1 MPLKL
6 NNIQDIA
13 KKQGLE
19 IKEVLAAAKELGIST
34 EPDPSSPLDVDSY
47 VKLNDML
54 RERVAARAGR
64 GLCGFQLGNF
74 KAFAEMQSAP
84 IRPLTL
90 IFGANSSGKSS
101 IIHGLLLARH
111 ALDSGELDVSRTEIG
126 GDSVDLGGFQQYIHR
141 RDMSRRLEL
150 AAELNVSALGS
161 WARQLLEEGKTARVS
176 VSFGVPLD
184 NLGQPVPNRNP
195 WLLSYE
201 VESGGRVI
209 VRLSRRPDGTMHIDR
224 LDRETLQPLIE
235 AVLATHTTTDN
246 LEPGP
251 DMDAVRNAVEEL
263 IPTLRFPA
271 PGFLPGRLQGDQYSG
286 SAQSQFMPIPKAGR
300 LEQLVGAA
308 KLFIPRAIGDLI
320 HGVNEAL
327 RVQLAR
333 LRYLGPLRSFPPR
346 HLAFSD
352 EHGRNWLA
360 GGGYA
365 WDLVRTN
372 SAIRQAVNRWLGSE
386 FLQTRYELQIRTLG
400 AMDAMEQP
408 LADAIEGLP
417 IEEVEEGHGPGHDAS
432 GREYDGEMPVY
443 GVKNPQAEAQQILKM
458 LKNRVGEKYD
468 ELVLL
473 DLRSN
478 TPVTHRD
485 VGIGI
490 SQVLPVLVHAEAN
503 EWNLIAIEQPELHL
517 HPALQAELG
526 DVFIESALGLRKNT
540 FLIETHSEHLILR
553 IMRRIR
559 ETHLKTL
566 PKGCTPITS
575 KDVSIL
581 FVEPDGARSIIRE
594 MPLNDLGELVKA
606 WPGGFF
612 EEGYRELFH

>member
-1 MPLKL
+1 
-6 NNIQDIA
+6 
-13 KKQGLE
+13 
-19 IKEVLAAAKELGIST
+19 
-34 EPDPSSPLDVDSY
+34 
-47 VKLNDML
+47 
-54 RERVAARAGR
+54 
-64 GLCGFQLGNF
+64 
-74 KAFAEMQSAP
+74 
-84 IRPLTL
+84 
-90 IFGANSSGKSS
+90 
-101 IIHGLLLARH
+101 
-111 ALDSGELDVSRTEIG
+111 
-126 GDSVDLGGFQQYIHR
+126 
-141 RDMSRRLEL
+141 
-150 AAELNVSALGS
+150 
-161 WARQLLEEGKTARVS
+161 
-176 VSFGVPLD
+176 
-184 NLGQPVPNRNP
+184 
-195 WLLSYE
+195 
-201 VESGGRVI
+201 
-209 VRLSRRPDGTMHIDR
+209 
-224 LDRETLQPLIE
+224 
-235 AVLATHTTTDN
+235 
-246 LEPGP
+246 
-251 DMDAVRNAVEEL
+251 
-263 IPTLRFPA
+263 
-271 PGFLPGRLQGDQYSG
+271 
-286 SAQSQFMPIPKAGR
+286 
-300 LEQLVGAA
+300 
-308 KLFIPRAIGDLI
+308 
-320 HGVNEAL
+320 
-327 RVQLAR
+327 
-333 LRYLGPLRSFPPR
+333 
-346 HLAFSD
+346 
-352 EHGRNWLA
+352 
-360 GGGYA
+360 
-365 WDLVRTN
+365 
-372 SAIRQAVNRWLGSE
+372 
-386 FLQTRYELQIRTLG
+386 
-400 AMDAMEQP
+400 MDAMEQP